1 MVKNTAKGSSGQQG
15 TETPE
20 QKGVVAKAQELKVFF
35 EEAQVELKKVTW
47 PTRKET
53 VTTCVAVMILV
64 AVMSLFLGIV
74 DLGLSK
80 IVEAVLS

>member
-1 MVKNTAKGSSGQQG
+1 MAKNTAKGSSGQQSE
-15 TETPE
+15 ETV
-20 QKGVVAKAQELKVFF
+20 QKTGVTAKAQELKVFF
-35 EEAQVELKKVTW
+35 EEAQVELKKITW

-64 AVMSLFLGIV
+64 VVMSLFLGLV

-80 IVEAVLS
+80 VVELVLS

>member
-1 MVKNTAKGSSGQQG
+1 MAKNTAKGSSGQQG
-15 TETPE
+15 AETPE
-20 QKGVVAKAQELKVFF
+20 PSGVVAKAQELKTFF

-80 IVEAVLS
+80 VVELVLS

>member
-1 MVKNTAKGSSGQQG
+1 MAKNTAKGSSGQQG
-15 TETPE
+15 EETPE
-20 QKGVVAKAQELKVFF
+20 QTGVVAKAQELKVFF
-35 EEAQVELKKVTW
+35 EEAQVELKKITW

-80 IVEAVLS
+80 IVETVLS

>member
-1 MVKNTAKGSSGQQG
+1 MAKNTAKGSSGQQG
-15 TETPE
+15 NETPE
-20 QKGVVAKAQELKVFF
+20 PSGVSAKAQELKVFF

-53 VTTCVAVMILV
+53 IATCAAVMILV
-64 AVMSLFLGIV
+64 AVMSLFLGVV

-80 IVEAVLS
+80 VVEAVLS

>member
-1 MVKNTAKGSSGQQG
+1 MAKNTAKGSSGQQG
-15 TETPE
+15 EEIPE
-20 QKGVVAKAQELKVFF
+20 KTGVVAKAQELKVFF
-35 EEAQVELKKVTW
+35 EEAQVELKKITW

-80 IVEAVLS
+80 IVETVLS

>member
-1 MVKNTAKGSSGQQG
+1 MAKNTAKGSSGQQG
-15 TETPE
+15 EIPSEKTGIT
-20 QKGVVAKAQELKVFF
+20 AKAQELKEFF
-35 EEAQVELKKVTW
+35 DEAQVELKKITW
-47 PTRKET
+47 PSRKET

-80 IVEAVLS
+80 FVETVLS

>member
-1 MVKNTAKGSSGQQG
+1 MAKNTAKGSSGQQG
-15 TETPE
+15 EQAPE
-20 QKGVVAKAQELKVFF
+20 PSGVAAKAQELKVFF

-64 AVMSLFLGIV
+64 TVMSLFLGIV

-80 IVEAVLS
+80 VVELVLS

>member
-1 MVKNTAKGSSGQQG
+1 MAKNTAKGPSGQQG
-15 TETPE
+15 SETPAPA
-20 QKGVVAKAQELKVFF
+20 GVASKAQELKVFF

-53 VTTCVAVMILV
+53 LATCAAVLILV
-64 AVMSLFLGIV
+64 VVMSLFLGVV

-80 IVEAVLS
+80 IIEAVLS

>member
-1 MVKNTAKGSSGQQG
+1 MAKNTAKGPSGQQG
-15 TETPE
+15 DETPE
-20 QKGVVAKAQELKVFF
+20 QKGVAAKTQELKVFF

-47 PTRKET
+47 PSRKET
-53 VTTCVAVMILV
+53 LATCSAVLILV
-64 AVMSLFLGIV
+64 VVMSLFLRIV

>member
-1 MVKNTAKGSSGQQG
+1 MAKNTAKGSSGQQG
-15 TETPE
+15 AELPE
-20 QKGVVAKAQELKVFF
+20 KTGVAAKAQELKEFF

-64 AVMSLFLGIV
+64 AVMSLFLGVV

-80 IVEAVLS
+80 IVETVLS

>member
-1 MVKNTAKGSSGQQG
+1 MAKNTAKGSSGQQG
-15 TETPE
+15 AETPAPA
-20 QKGVVAKAQELKVFF
+20 GVAAKAQEHKVFF
-35 EEAQVELKKVTW
+35 EEAQVELKKITW

-53 VTTCVAVMILV
+53 LATCAAVMVLV
-64 AVMSLFLGIV
+64 VVMSLFLGIV

>member
-1 MVKNTAKGSSGQQG
+1 MAKNTAKGSSGQQG
-15 TETPE
+15 METPE
-20 QKGVVAKAQELKVFF
+20 PKGVAAKAQELKVFF
-35 EEAQVELKKVTW
+35 EEAQVELKKITW

-53 VTTCVAVMILV
+53 IATCAAVLILV
-64 AVMSLFLGIV
+64 TVMSLFLGIV

>member
-1 MVKNTAKGSSGQQG
+1 MAKNTAKGSSGQQG
-15 TETPE
+15 EPIPE
-20 QKGVVAKAQELKVFF
+20 PSGLSAKAQELKVFF

-47 PTRKET
+47 PSRKEA

-64 AVMSLFLGIV
+64 VVMSLFLGIV

-80 IVEAVLS
+80 IVESVLS

>member
-1 MVKNTAKGSSGQQG
+1 MAKNTAKGPSGQQG
-15 TETPE
+15 EETPE
-20 QKGVVAKAQELKVFF
+20 KSGFVAKAQELKEFF
-35 EEAQVELKKVTW
+35 EESQVELKKVTW

-53 VTTCVAVMILV
+53 LATCTAVMILV
-64 AVMSLFLGIV
+64 VVMSLFLGIV